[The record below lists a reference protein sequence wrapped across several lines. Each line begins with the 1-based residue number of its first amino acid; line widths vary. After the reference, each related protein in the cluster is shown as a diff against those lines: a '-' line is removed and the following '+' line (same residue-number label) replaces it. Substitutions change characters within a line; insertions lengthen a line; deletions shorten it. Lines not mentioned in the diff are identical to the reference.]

1 MFKYNLHS
9 FVQESLES
17 FHDSANYKGEEDK
30 DSYFEVGRNADSN
43 NWSDSIFGEELKQ
56 EEKEEN
62 QYLKLHGKSWETADS
77 DNWSDSI
84 HGEELKQEEK
94 EENQYLKLHGK
105 FLQPNNE
112 PVIDYDYDVEMYDT
126 APNEK
131 QYIQSVLTDY

>member
-1 MFKYNLHS
+1 M
-9 FVQESLES
+9 
-17 FHDSANYKGEEDK
+17 
-30 DSYFEVGRNADSN
+30 
-43 NWSDSIFGEELKQ
+43 KQ

-77 DNWSDSI
+77 DSGSDSI
-84 HGEELKQEEK
+84 YGEELKQ

-131 QYIQSVLTDY
+131 